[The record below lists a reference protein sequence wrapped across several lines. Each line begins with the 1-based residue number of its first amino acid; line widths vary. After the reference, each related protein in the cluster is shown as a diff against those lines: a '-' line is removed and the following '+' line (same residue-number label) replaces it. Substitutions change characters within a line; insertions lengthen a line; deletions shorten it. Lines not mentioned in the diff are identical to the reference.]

1 MKKWEGKREKGRG
14 RGRRRKERERE
25 GGDKQKEAY
34 PIFVLCFGLSIKHRS
49 EKAAKR
55 LCRKHRIQKV

>member
-25 GGDKQKEAY
+25 GGEKEKEAY
-34 PIFVLCFGLSIKHRS
+34 PIFCLLLCTQYKMQ
-49 EKAAKR
+49 E
-55 LCRKHRIQKV
+55 

>member
-34 PIFVLCFGLSIKHRS
+34 PHFLFFALDSV
-49 EKAAKR
+49 
-55 LCRKHRIQKV
+55 